1 MYKTKLVTLFQY
13 LDSREITR
21 FLDYVNSPFYN
32 KHAEVKKLCAYLAK
46 YIPNLKRQHRLEKER
61 VFKHVYPNRP
71 FDGNALHSISSK
83 LLTLLHDYLVI
94 TAHEEKHNQHLIK
107 ILAELRHRK
116 QFKDYDAILRKVER
130 GEASAYTDIEDLYW
144 EHFSYHKELDVNFIT
159 KGGRTYNENLQLKND
174 FLDLFFITKKLKVA
188 CDMVSRN
195 IVIGSNYEY
204 RLVDELLV
212 YLEQENSPYGAEP
225 TIKIYAAVLK
235 MLLYGEKGDEEYFK
249 VKKWLVAHQAI
260 FSKLELKNIYDYL
273 ENHCIQRYNKTASE
287 QYLKE
292 MLDIS
297 KFLVQH
303 EINFVDGYLS
313 DGDYK
318 NIGTSA
324 INLGD
329 YEWAA
334 EFIETYKEALIPA
347 YQKSAYSLLMGFLLY
362 AKKEY
367 GVALQAL
374 HNVVFTNYTYHIG
387 AKMIQ
392 LKIYYE
398 INEGEALYSLTDAF
412 RNYLKRNKQ
421 LTEDRRVV
429 YYNFINLIRR
439 TYKLK
444 ESKEYQSD
452 EKFNKERQK
461 LELLFKETNPIASKT
476 WLLEMFEALGVA

>member
-1 MYKTKLVTLFQY
+1 MHKTKLVNLFQH

-46 YIPNLKRQHRLEKER
+46 YVPNPKRQHRLEKER
-61 VFKHVYPNRP
+61 VFKYVYPNKK

-83 LLTLLHDYLVI
+83 LLSLLHDYLVI

-116 QFKDYDAILRKVER
+116 QFKDYDAILRKIER
-130 GEASAYTDIEDLYW
+130 SEESSYTDVEDLYW
-144 EHFSYHKELDVNFIT
+144 EKFSYHKELDVNFVT
-159 KGGRTYNENLQLKND
+159 QGGRTYNENLQLKND

-204 RLVDELLV
+204 RLVDELFV
-212 YLEQENSPYGAEP
+212 YLDQPNSPYGQEP
-225 TIKIYAAVLK
+225 TIKIYAGVLK
-235 MLLYGEKGDEEYFK
+235 MLLYGEKGDGEYFK
-249 VKKWLVAHQAI
+249 VKGWLVEHQAI
-260 FSKLELKNIYDYL
+260 FSKKELKNIYDYL
-273 ENHCIQRYNKTASE
+273 ENYCIRCYNKTASE

-292 MLDIS
+292 ILDIS
-297 KFLVQH
+297 KFLVKH

-324 INLGD
+324 ISLGD

-334 EFIETYKEALIPA
+334 EFIETYKKALIPQ
-347 YQKSAYSLLMGFLLY
+347 YQESAYSLLMGFLLY
-362 AKKEY
+362 SKKEY

-421 LTEDRRVV
+421 LTEDIRVV

-444 ESKEYQSD
+444 ESKDYLSD
-452 EKFNKERQK
+452 NKFLKEFQK
-461 LELLFKETNPIASKT
+461 LEILFNTTNPIASKT
-476 WLLEMFEALGVA
+476 WLVEMFEALRNT